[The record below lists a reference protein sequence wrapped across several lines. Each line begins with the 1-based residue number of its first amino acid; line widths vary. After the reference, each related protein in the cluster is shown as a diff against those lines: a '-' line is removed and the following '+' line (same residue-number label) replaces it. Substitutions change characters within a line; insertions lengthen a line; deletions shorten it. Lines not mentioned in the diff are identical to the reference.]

1 MGGRADSAERSSREQ
16 EGTERA
22 VTKTEPMRSLSDVKN
37 TDKFPSYTA
46 SIFLVL

>member
-22 VTKTEPMRSLSDVKN
+22 VSKTEPMRSLSDVKN
-37 TDKFPSYTA
+37 TACGQSPGLSY
-46 SIFLVL
+46 V